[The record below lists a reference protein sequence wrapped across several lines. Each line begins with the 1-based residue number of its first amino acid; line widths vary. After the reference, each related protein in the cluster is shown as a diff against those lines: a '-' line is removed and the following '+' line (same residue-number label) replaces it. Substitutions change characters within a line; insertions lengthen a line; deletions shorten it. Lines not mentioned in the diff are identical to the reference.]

1 MLLAAKDR
9 GAAELEPASCAKG
22 RRSNAS
28 NYAREPTTND
38 FKRDHLSLSMPSK
51 SGGNITFTAFNACS
65 FPSIHHL

>member
-1 MLLAAKDR
+1 VWVNTGRERSATMLLAAKDR

-38 FKRDHLSLSMPSK
+38 VKRDHLSLSLHAVQK
-51 SGGNITFTAFNACS
+51 RR
-65 FPSIHHL
+65 